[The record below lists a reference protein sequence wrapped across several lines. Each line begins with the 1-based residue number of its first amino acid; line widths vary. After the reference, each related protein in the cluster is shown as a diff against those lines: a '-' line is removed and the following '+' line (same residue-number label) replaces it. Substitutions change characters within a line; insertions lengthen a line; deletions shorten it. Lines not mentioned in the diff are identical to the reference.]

1 MTSLLLITSFFVILA
16 FMANIAAAAYINSC
30 DDCDIA
36 WLYKDAQM
44 FGFDKYKALVGGSNA
59 ICPGVGPILETD
71 NVDFIALMNSCPC
84 KYLFLSTLYYKNSL
98 VICILKKKISKSIL
112 FVVYGWVIF

>member
-1 MTSLLLITSFFVILA
+1 MLVWLFLPRYFKNPLPISYVLFIFIILA

-30 DDCDIA
+30 DNCDIA

-84 KYLFLSTLYYKNSL
+84 KYQLRPS
-98 VICILKKKISKSIL
+98 KKIRKKIR
-112 FVVYGWVIF
+112 IFSF